1 MINLFPIGLKY
12 AGVMNVDNIYQI
24 GSYLEFYEKLLN
36 YIKVRQNLNLTG
48 GSSIVIENMN
58 TFSQMVTYLYR
69 PIPFEAHNLTSF
81 FSSIDNVILIILTI
95 SSSFLIFNKK
105 IQGPSYIFLISI
117 FVCNLFILSKTTA
130 NLGIAVRQKWMILPV
145 LIILLLS
152 LYSQKSNDEKN

>member
-1 MINLFPIGLKY
+1 MFRVGISGFNGDIIEVSYNLFYGYRESNSWNILPITAPEG
-12 AGVMNVDNIYQI
+12 A
-24 GSYLEFYEKLLN
+24 
-36 YIKVRQNLNLTG
+36 G